1 MFYCQIH
8 YIVYSKLN
16 RVYNKLKQFEIIKLK
31 KKYQQHFFG
40 NRHIFSREKSCHQ
53 EVLKICNFKKYT
65 QQSKYTVIQKIIDNL
80 RLRFLIIKFHYCYSL
95 LSITIKAYHL
105 ARSMQVRHN
114 SKFVISRSKQNCL
127 SHSFFIWR
135 RKLCALYNLQF
146 LIHLNLIFLSM
157 NKRFFLIT
165 MVLLSKNLQF

>member
-1 MFYCQIH
+1 M
-8 YIVYSKLN
+8 KWLN
-16 RVYNKLKQFEIIKLK
+16 WKKNISNIFLEIDIYLV
-31 KKYQQHFFG
+31 
-40 NRHIFSREKSCHQ
+40 EKSR
-53 EVLKICNFKKYT
+53 VTRKFWKFAICKKYT
-65 QQSKYTVIQKIIDNL
+65 QQSKYTVIQNIIDNL
-80 RLRFLIIKFHYCYSL
+80 RIRFLIIKFHYCYSL

-146 LIHLNLIFLSM
+146 LINLNLIFLSM